1 MVLYHNITTIFRT
14 SVSAYHVRVVR
25 CCIIQLRM
33 QVPFLGRGRMISI
46 MEVLVICGSQQTQ
59 CERDRTPRSRAR
71 GSPGH
76 CTLARKRAAPS
87 NALVYTQPLRP
98 HNVR

>member
-33 QVPFLGRGRMISI
+33 QVPLLGRGQVISI
-46 MEVLVICGSQQTQ
+46 MEVLVNDVAHSKPSASVT
-59 CERDRTPRSRAR
+59 AR
-71 GSPGH
+71 H
-76 CTLARKRAAPS
+76 VRVLMAVLVTVQCTLARKRAAPMHMCTL
-87 NALVYTQPLRP
+87 NLY
-98 HNVR
+98 VRTT

>member
-33 QVPFLGRGRMISI
+33 QVPFLGRGQVISI
-46 MEVLVICGSQQTQ
+46 MEVLVNDVAHSKPSASVTM
-59 CERDRTPRSRAR
+59 RHVRVLVAVPVTVPSRA
-71 GSPGH
+71 SEQH
-76 CTLARKRAAPS
+76 
-87 NALVYTQPLRP
+87 
-98 HNVR
+98 